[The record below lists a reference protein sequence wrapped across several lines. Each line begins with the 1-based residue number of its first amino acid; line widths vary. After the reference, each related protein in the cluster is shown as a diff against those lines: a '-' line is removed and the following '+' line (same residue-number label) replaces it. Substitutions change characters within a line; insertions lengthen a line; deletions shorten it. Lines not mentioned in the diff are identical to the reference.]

1 MHNGNYLVRAGDA
14 EDFLREMVDAVVPV
28 DDAPSISVN
37 PPQIGDRE
45 DSLCEQADGTAPSID
60 GPSTAENPQHA

>member
-1 MHNGNYLVRAGDA
+1 MHNGSYLVWAGHA

-37 PPQIGDRE
+37 PPQEGDGE
-45 DSLCEQADGTAPSID
+45 DSLCEQADGTAPPI
-60 GPSTAENPQHA
+60 